1 MLRLVLLAIS
11 AVIGGFNSVSR
22 GTGIVS
28 DRQSVSLT
36 NGMEDTV
43 ARMVDTVVERYGL
56 KQNWQLEKHSGAPC
70 TMERSCTWSP
80 APWLFP
86 WASVFRAADGRVHVE
101 IERRHVLYDKQV
113 KEMTHEIA
121 EELRKRFGSERISMD
136 IGY

>member
-1 MLRLVLLAIS
+1 M
-11 AVIGGFNSVSR
+11 
-22 GTGIVS
+22 
-28 DRQSVSLT
+28 
-36 NGMEDTV
+36 
-43 ARMVDTVVERYGL
+43 ARVVDTVVERYGL

-101 IERRHVLYDKQV
+101 IERRHVLHDKQV

-121 EELRKRFGSERISMD
+121 EELRKRIGSERVSMD